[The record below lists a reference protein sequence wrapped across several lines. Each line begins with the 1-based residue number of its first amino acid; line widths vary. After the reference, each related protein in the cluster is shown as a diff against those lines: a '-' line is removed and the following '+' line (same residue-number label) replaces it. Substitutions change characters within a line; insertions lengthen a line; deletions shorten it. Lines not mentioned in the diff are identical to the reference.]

1 MTVLRIRGSLADT
14 ATRCRWTLTGAG
26 RETVH
31 GEGTPDEL
39 PRRARRV
46 ELVLPASEVLITR
59 TRLPPGAARRGGAVL
74 AFALEDQT
82 LGDPEANQV
91 SRLGAA
97 GDADVLAVFDKA
109 GLQRWLAAL
118 AAAGL
123 EPDVV
128 WCETLLLPLAPG
140 EWSVAWN
147 GVDGFV
153 RTALLEGAAT
163 DCGDAHSPPLSLALM
178 LEAAAAS
185 DAVPGAIAVY
195 PTAADAAPD
204 LDAWHERLGIPLR
217 LARPWDGS
225 EAPSGG
231 ISLAHARGRWRIP
244 QASLTRF
251 KPAALI
257 VSAALAIHA
266 LALVADWA
274 ALAGERRAVRRQMEA
289 RFRTLFPDTVA
300 IVDPG
305 LQMRRKLADA
315 RHAAGLADAGDFLP
329 MIDRVAAAMADLPP
343 STLRTGSYETGR
355 LTLELAALDE
365 DRLRRIVTRLK
376 QAGLAVD
383 TARTTAAR
391 GQPAVLV
398 TVRAS

>member
-14 ATRCRWTLTGAG
+14 AMRCRWTLTGAG

-31 GEGTPDEL
+31 GEGTPGEL
-39 PRRARRV
+39 PHGARRV
-46 ELVLPASEVLITR
+46 ELVIPASEVLITR
-59 TRLPPGAARRGGAVL
+59 TRLPSGAARRGGAVL
-74 AFALEDQT
+74 AFALEDET

-97 GDADVLAVFDKA
+97 GDTDVLAVFDKA

-118 AAAGL
+118 AAARL
-123 EPDVV
+123 EPDAV

-140 EWSVAWN
+140 EWSIAWN

-153 RTALLEGAAT
+153 RTAPLEGAAT
-163 DCGDAHSPPLSLALM
+163 DCGDALSPPLSLALM
-178 LEAAAAS
+178 LEAAAAN

-204 LDAWHERLGIPLR
+204 LDAWRERLGIPLR
-217 LARPWDGS
+217 LAHPWDWS
-225 EAPSGG
+225 DAPPGASV
-231 ISLAHARGRWRIP
+231 SLVPARSRWRIP
-244 QASLTRF
+244 QASLTHF

-266 LALVADWA
+266 LALVADWTV
-274 ALAGERRAVRRQMEA
+274 LAGERRAVRRQMEA
-289 RFRTLFPDTVA
+289 RFRALFPDTVA

-315 RHAAGLADAGDFLP
+315 RHAAGLSDAGDFLP
-329 MIDRVAAAMADLPP
+329 MIDAVAAAMSDLPP
-343 STLRTGSYETGR
+343 NTLRTGSYESGR

-365 DRLRRIVTRLK
+365 DRLRRIVARLK

-383 TARTTAAR
+383 TARAAAR
-391 GQPAVLV
+391 GQATVLV
-398 TVRAS
+398 TVRTS